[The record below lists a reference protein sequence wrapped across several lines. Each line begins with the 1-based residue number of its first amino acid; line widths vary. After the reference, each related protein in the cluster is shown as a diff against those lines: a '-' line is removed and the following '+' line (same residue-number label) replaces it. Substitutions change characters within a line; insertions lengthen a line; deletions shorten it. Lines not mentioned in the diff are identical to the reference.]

1 MLSNRYHS
9 ALKRSTAAVAA
20 AAAFLA
26 PIGASSGDLNLLT
39 WEGYADPS
47 FTQPFERKS
56 GCRVTATYV
65 GTNDEFVA
73 KVMGGGADYDLISP
87 SNDTTQR
94 LIDAGAVDPV
104 DASKVPAMQDFF
116 PIFRSPPWLSKNGK
130 LYGVPF
136 GWGIVRTIVRADAVD
151 SHPDSLA
158 YLWDPKFKGRIS
170 VWDDVQEIYM
180 TAHLL
185 GFSNT
190 YTLTDPQLALIKA
203 KLIELKPNVRKFWG
217 TTGEMGTLMA
227 TGEVVAGNSW
237 EPTIVSLRKA
247 GIKILEVEPKEGR
260 NGWSDSWMILKG
272 AGDNPCVYQWL
283 NWTSSPQAQAL
294 GYGVVGYGFSNAKM
308 VDELAPSSK
317 ALYQELKLDDPNILK
332 GVDWWQSAPRRGR
345 YLEVWNQVKAR

>member
-1 MLSNRYHS
+1 MLFDRYYS
-9 ALKRSTAAVAA
+9 ARKVVSAA
-20 AAAFLA
+20 ALLAAALGVHA
-26 PIGASSGDLNLLT
+26 GELNLLT

-47 FTQPFERKS
+47 FTKPFEQQS

-87 SNDTTQR
+87 SNDTTLR
-94 LIDAGAVDPV
+94 LIDAGMIEPIE
-104 DASKVPAMQDFF
+104 ASKVAAMKDFF
-116 PIFRSPPWLSKNGK
+116 PIFQSPPWLIKGGK
-130 LYGVPF
+130 LFGMPF
-136 GWGIVRTIVRADAVD
+136 GWGIVRTIVRADAVTAR
-151 SHPDSLA
+151 PDSLA

-185 GFSNT
+185 GFANT
-190 YTLTDPQLALIKA
+190 YTLTDAQLAQVKS
-203 KLIELKPNVRKFWG
+203 KLIALKPNVRKFWG

-260 NGWSDSWMILKG
+260 NGWSDSWMVLKG
-272 AGDNPCVYQWL
+272 ALDNPCVYQWL
-283 NWTSSPQAQAL
+283 NWTASPKAQAL
-294 GYGVVGYGFSNAKM
+294 GYGVVGYGFSNSKM
-308 VDELAPSSK
+308 VNELAGPAK

-345 YLEVWNQVKAR
+345 YLEIWNQVKAN

>member
-1 MLSNRYHS
+1 MLRIC
-9 ALKRSTAAVAA
+9 TASVCIAFASAA
-20 AAAFLA
+20 AA
-26 PIGASSGDLNLLT
+26 GDLNLLT
-39 WEGYADPS
+39 WEGYADAS
-47 FTQPFERKS
+47 FAKPFQQQT

-73 KVMGGGADYDLISP
+73 KVMGGGGDYDLVSP

-94 LIDAGAVDPV
+94 LIDAGAVEPLDP
-104 DASKVPAMQDFF
+104 AKVPGMQDFF
-116 PIFRSPPWLSKNGK
+116 PMFKAPPWLAKNGK

-136 GWGIVRTIVRADAVD
+136 GWGIVRTIVRADAVPAP
-151 SHPDSLA
+151 PDSLSF
-158 YLWDPKFKGRIS
+158 LWDPKWKGRLS
-170 VWDDVQEIYM
+170 LWDDVQEIYM

-185 GFSNT
+185 GFANT
-190 YTLTDPQLALIKA
+190 YTLNDEQLARIKT
-203 KLIELKPNVRKFWG
+203 KLIALKPNVRKFWG

-247 GIKILEVEPKEGR
+247 GIKILEVVPKEGR

-272 AGDNPCVYQWL
+272 ASGNPCVYQWL
-283 NWTSSPQAQAL
+283 SWTASPKAQAL
-294 GYGVVGYGFSNAKM
+294 GYGVMGYGFSNAKM
-308 VDELAPSSK
+308 VDELNGTSK

-345 YLEVWNQVKAR
+345 YLEVWNQVKAN

>member
-1 MLSNRYHS
+1 MVVGGL
-9 ALKRSTAAVAA
+9 
-20 AAAFLA
+20 AFGVLL
-26 PIGASSGDLNLLT
+26 GASIGVSAELSLLT

-47 FTQPFERKS
+47 FTKPFELQS
-56 GCRVTATYV
+56 GCRVSATYV

-73 KVMGGGADYDLISP
+73 KVMAGGADYDLISP

-94 LIDAGAVDPV
+94 LIDGGAIAPLDS
-104 DASKVPAMQDFF
+104 ARVPNMKDFF
-116 PIFRSPPWLSKNGK
+116 PIFQNPPWLSKNGK

-136 GWGIVRTIVRADAVD
+136 GWGIVRTIVKGDAVGQT
-151 SHPDSLA
+151 PDSLSF
-158 YLWDPKFKGRIS
+158 LWDPKFKGRIS

-185 GFSNT
+185 GYPNT
-190 YTLTDPQLALIKA
+190 YSLSDTELAAVKA
-203 KLIELKPNVRKFWG
+203 KLLALRPNVRKYWG

-247 GIKILEVEPKEGR
+247 GMKIIEVVPKEGR

-272 AGDNPCVYQWL
+272 AQDNACVYQWL
-283 NWTSSPQAQAL
+283 NWTSSPKAQAL
-294 GYGVVGYGFSNAKM
+294 GYSVVGYGFSNAKM
-308 VDELAPSSK
+308 VDELSGTSK

-332 GVDWWQSAPRRGR
+332 GIDWWQFSPRRGK
-345 YLEVWNQVKAR
+345 YLEIWNQVKAN

>member
-1 MLSNRYHS
+1 MLRIC
-9 ALKRSTAAVAA
+9 TASVFMAFASAA
-20 AAAFLA
+20 AA
-26 PIGASSGDLNLLT
+26 GDLNLLT
-39 WEGYADPS
+39 WEGYADAS
-47 FTQPFERKS
+47 FAKPFEQQT

-73 KVMGGGADYDLISP
+73 KVMGGGADYDLVSP

-94 LIDAGAVDPV
+94 LIDAGAVELLDP
-104 DASKVPAMQDFF
+104 AKVPAMKDFF
-116 PIFRSPPWLSKNGK
+116 PIFQAPPWLSKNGK

-136 GWGIVRTIVRADAVD
+136 GWGLVRTIVRADAVAAP
-151 SHPDSLA
+151 PDSLSF
-158 YLWDPKFKGRIS
+158 LWDPKWKGRLS
-170 VWDDVQEIYM
+170 LWDDVQEIYM

-185 GFSNT
+185 GFANT
-190 YTLTDPQLALIKA
+190 YTLSDEQLAQIKS
-203 KLIELKPNVRKFWG
+203 KLIALKPNVRKFWG

-247 GIKILEVEPKEGR
+247 GIKILEVVPKEGR

-272 AGDNPCVYQWL
+272 ASGNPCVYQWL
-283 NWTSSPQAQAL
+283 NWTASPKAQAL
-294 GYGVVGYGFSNAKM
+294 GYGVMGYGFSNAKM
-308 VDELAPSSK
+308 VAELNGTNK

-345 YLEVWNQVKAR
+345 YLEVWNQVKAN

>member
-1 MLSNRYHS
+1 MLRVC
-9 ALKRSTAAVAA
+9 TASILMAFASAA
-20 AAAFLA
+20 AA
-26 PIGASSGDLNLLT
+26 GDLNLLA
-39 WEGYADPS
+39 WEGYADSS
-47 FTQPFERKS
+47 FVKPFEQQS
-56 GCRVTATYV
+56 GCHVTATYV

-73 KVMGGGADYDLISP
+73 KVMGGGADYDLVSP

-94 LIDAGAVDPV
+94 LIDAGAVEPIDPT
-104 DASKVPAMQDFF
+104 KVPAMRDFF
-116 PIFRSPPWLSKNGK
+116 PIFQAPPWLSKNGK

-136 GWGIVRTIVRADAVD
+136 GWGIVRTIVRADAIEAV
-151 SHPDSLA
+151 PDSLSF
-158 YLWDPKFKGRIS
+158 LWEPRWKGRLS
-170 VWDDVQEIYM
+170 LWDDVQEIYM

-185 GFSNT
+185 GFANT
-190 YTLTDPQLALIKA
+190 YSLTDEQLAQIKT
-203 KLIELKPNVRKFWG
+203 KLIALKPNVRKFWG

-247 GIKILEVEPKEGR
+247 GIKIVEVIPKEGR

-272 AGDNPCVYQWL
+272 ASDNPCVYQWL
-283 NWTSSPQAQAL
+283 NWTSSPKAQAL

-308 VDELAPSSK
+308 VGELSGASK
-317 ALYQELKLDDPNILK
+317 TLYQELKLDDPNILK